1 MVGPMSRE
9 EAIRILAT
17 HPGVV
22 EVLDAPQP
30 GEPDSGMLML
40 RLEDEQVIG
49 IDPRLAEPVHAGEPE
64 AARIARVHRA
74 VDVMSASGEAGEKD
88 LEAVVPL
95 VRSAD
100 YFVPQGQLA
109 PAAVGWLTEFIGFG
123 LAIDEPT
130 TLRVVSE
137 SDLPGD
143 RIAEYDIELQGRAIG
158 NLRLMEEAMA
168 FSEMGLGPD
177 VLTLTTPPG
186 NEAAW
191 FADAAAME
199 ELLGG
204 LGERTGTTWAVIP
217 ARRNDVF
224 LVNVATDRWDDLLD
238 DLEEAV
244 LARDGIHPL
253 PHVVANRRWQ
263 LSLPPRTSQLGRRLQ
278 KLRQHAEWRVYDVL
292 KDAIRK
298 DYDHYVS
305 DYEDLYSF
313 DEPFSM
319 AFVPEDVPGA
329 SIPVVDVI
337 TFERGHSV
345 LNVPYA
351 EVVGQLP
358 HLVKPHPGTHPPRV
372 IVTHPSEEDY
382 ARLRSLRL
390 RVSSR

>member
-1 MVGPMSRE
+1 MSRE
-9 EAIRILAT
+9 ETIRILAT
-17 HPGVV
+17 HPGVI
-22 EVLDAPQP
+22 EVLDAPRP

-40 RLEDEQVIG
+40 RLEDERVIG
-49 IDPRLAEPVHAGEPE
+49 IDPRLAESAHDDEPE
-64 AARIARVHRA
+64 AARVARVHHA

-88 LEAVVPL
+88 LETVVPL

-100 YFVPQGQLA
+100 YFMSRGLSHMA

-143 RIAEYDIELQGRAIG
+143 RIAEYDVELQGRAIG
-158 NLRLMEEAMA
+158 NLRIMEEAMA

-177 VLTLTTPPG
+177 VLTLTAPPG

-199 ELLGG
+199 ELLSR
-204 LGERTGTTWAVIP
+204 LGERTGTAWAVIP
-217 ARRNDVF
+217 ARRNDIF

-244 LARDGIHPL
+244 VARDCVHPL

-263 LSLPPRTSQLGRRLQ
+263 LSLPPRTSQLGQRFQR
-278 KLRQHAEWRVYDVL
+278 LRQRAEGRTYNVL
-292 KDAIRK
+292 KEPIQK
-298 DYDHYVS
+298 GYDHYVS
-305 DYEDLYSF
+305 DYEDLYALD
-313 DEPFSM
+313 DELFSM
-319 AFVPEDVPGA
+319 AFVPEAIPGA

-337 TFERGHSV
+337 SFERGNSV
-345 LNVPYA
+345 LDVPYA
-351 EVVGQLP
+351 EVVEQLP

-372 IVTHPSEEDY
+372 IVAHPSEEDY
-382 ARLRSLRL
+382 VRLGSLTL
-390 RVSSR
+390 

>member
-1 MVGPMSRE
+1 MSRE
-9 EAIRILAT
+9 EAIRILVT
-17 HPGVV
+17 HPAVV

-49 IDPRLAEPVHAGEPE
+49 IDPRLAEPAHTDEPE

-100 YFVPQGQLA
+100 YFVAQGQLA

-199 ELLGG
+199 ELLGR
-204 LGERTGTTWAVIP
+204 LGERTGTAWAVIP

-253 PHVVANRRWQ
+253 PYVVANRRWQ
-263 LSLPPRTSQLGRRLQ
+263 LSLPPRTSQLGQRLQ
-278 KLRQHAEWRVYDVL
+278 RLRQRAEGRTYNVL

-305 DYEDLYSF
+305 DYEDLYALD
-313 DEPFSM
+313 DELFSM
-319 AFVPEDVPGA
+319 AFVPEGVPGA

-337 TFERGHSV
+337 AFECGHSV
-345 LNVPYA
+345 LDVPYT

-372 IVTHPSEEDY
+372 IVAHPSEEDY
-382 ARLRSLRL
+382 ARLGSLTL
-390 RVSSR
+390 

>member
-1 MVGPMSRE
+1 
-9 EAIRILAT
+9 
-17 HPGVV
+17 
-22 EVLDAPQP
+22 
-30 GEPDSGMLML
+30 ML

-49 IDPRLAEPVHAGEPE
+49 IDPRLAEPAHTDEPE

-88 LEAVVPL
+88 LETVVPL

-100 YFVPQGQLA
+100 YFVAQGQLA
-109 PAAVGWLTEFIGFG
+109 PAAVGWLTDFIGFG

-130 TLRVVSE
+130 TLRVVPE
-137 SDLPGD
+137 TELPGN

-158 NLRLMEEAMA
+158 NLRTMEEAMA

-177 VLTLTTPPG
+177 VLTLTAPPG

-199 ELLGG
+199 ELLSR
-204 LGERTGTTWAVIP
+204 LGERTGTAWAVIP

-244 LARDGIHPL
+244 LARDGLHPL

-263 LSLPPRTSQLGRRLQ
+263 LSLPPKTSQLGRRLQ
-278 KLRQHAEWRVYDVL
+278 RLKQHAEGRVYNAL
-292 KDAIRK
+292 KESVQQEYPHHVA
-298 DYDHYVS
+298 
-305 DYEDLYSF
+305 DYEDLYVHD
-313 DEPFSM
+313 DELFSM

-329 SIPVVDVI
+329 SVPLVDVI
-337 TFERGHSV
+337 AFERGHSV
-345 LNVPYA
+345 LDVPYT
-351 EVVGQLP
+351 EVTSQLP
-358 HLVKPHPGTHPPRV
+358 HLVTPHPGTHPPRV
-372 IVTHPSEEDY
+372 TIAHPSKEDY
-382 ARLRSLRL
+382 ATLRELTL
-390 RVSSR
+390 